1 MATLRQRFSSAQVA
15 PPVRPRK
22 QITFDDVLAKLEERG
37 RTVDREFLQGVYEF
51 SSEGHR
57 DQKRRSGE
65 PFLTHPL
72 YVAYLLA
79 EFPADE
85 TAVAVGLL
93 HDVLEDTLTTRE
105 SLAERFGDEIAA
117 LVDGVTKIG
126 KHEYVRRDK
135 VQAESFRK
143 LILASTRDARVIL
156 VKLADRLHN
165 MLTLEAMA
173 PEARRRISRET
184 LEIYAPIAHRL
195 GMSKV
200 QGDLEDLAFFHL
212 YPLQFSTLE
221 TKVEEKLKGGK
232 AGTDQIRSEMEKCLA
247 EAGVEAEISFRVKR
261 YYSIY
266 RKMRRQGIDVSQ
278 LYDYLAFRIVNEDV
292 RDCYAA
298 LGVVHQV
305 WRPVPGRF
313 KDYIAMPKPN
323 LYQSLHTTVVG
334 DAGQPFEIQIRTR
347 EMDAIAE
354 EGIAAHWRYKES
366 GQAAEARDQEVGWL
380 RQLLEMQQE
389 VEDPRTFL
397 TTLKIDLYPDEVY
410 AFTPKG
416 DVLSLP
422 RGATPL
428 DFAYKIHTELGHHC
442 IGARVNG
449 KLVPLRSELQNGDIV
464 EIQTNAGRWPSRDW
478 LSFVRTSRAKSKI
491 RQWLNT
497 EQRKRS
503 REIGRRAFE
512 RGLKKHK
519 VSPKRVY
526 ESPALK
532 ELLAAEGMGDVEDLL
547 SRIGF
552 GKIAVRPLLDRL
564 LTEEQL
570 STTADK
576 PSRLRE
582 AVTRILPFSEDHA
595 VQVRGDSDLLA
606 YRAKCCNPLP
616 GEEIVGYITR
626 GKGVSVHSVECNNVK
641 NLLFNP
647 EREIEVEWA
656 RAAVDSFPVSLVVEI
671 EDRQGVLARVTEAIA
686 KQSTNIRHFE
696 AGTFDDGR
704 GRVEILLEVRDS
716 RHLDKVTSA
725 IQKLSGVLEIRRRR
739 GPGRVADSG

>member
-22 QITFDDVLAKLEERG
+22 QLTFDDVLAKLEERG
-37 RTVDREFLQGVYEF
+37 RTVDREFLQEVYEF

-105 SLAERFGDEIAA
+105 SLAERFGEEIAV

-126 KHEYVRRDK
+126 KHEYVRRDQ

-221 TKVEEKLKGGK
+221 TTVEEKLKGGK
-232 AGTDQIRSEMEKCLA
+232 AGTDQIRSEMEKHLA
-247 EAGVEAEISFRVKR
+247 EAGVAAEISFRVKR

-278 LYDYLAFRIVNEDV
+278 LYDYLAFRIVTNDV

-366 GQAAEARDQEVGWL
+366 GEAVEARDQEVGWL

-464 EIQTNAGRWPSRDW
+464 EIQTNPGRWPSRDW

-497 EQRKRS
+497 EQKKRS

-512 RGLKKHK
+512 RALKKHK

-526 ESPALK
+526 ESSALK
-532 ELLAAEGMGDVEDLL
+532 ELLVAEGMGDVEDLL

-552 GKIAVRPLLDRL
+552 GKTAVRPLLDRL

-570 STTADK
+570 STTAEK

-616 GEEIVGYITR
+616 GEEVVGYITR
-626 GKGVSVHSVECNNVK
+626 GKGVSVHSVECSNVK

-656 RAAVDSFPVSLVVEI
+656 RAAADSFPVSLVIET
-671 EDRQGVLARVTEAIA
+671 EDRPGVLARVTEAIA

-696 AGTFDDGR
+696 AGSSDNGL
-704 GRVEILLEVRDS
+704 GRVDILLEVRNS

-725 IQKLSGVLEIRRRR
+725 IRKLNGVLEIRRRR
-739 GPGRVADSG
+739 GPGRAADSG

>member
-37 RTVDREFLQGVYEF
+37 RTVDREFLQEVYEF

-65 PFLTHPL
+65 PFFTHPL

-93 HDVLEDTLTTRE
+93 HDVLEDTLTTRG
-105 SLAERFGDEIAA
+105 SLAERFGEEIAA

-126 KHEYVRRDK
+126 KHEYVRRDQ

-221 TKVEEKLKGGK
+221 AKVEEKLKGGK
-232 AGTDQIRSEMEKCLA
+232 AGTDQIRSEMEKHLA

-278 LYDYLAFRIVNEDV
+278 LYDYLAFRIVTGQV

-298 LGVVHQV
+298 LGIVHQV

-366 GQAAEARDQEVGWL
+366 GKAVEARDQEVGWL

-464 EIQTNAGRWPSRDW
+464 EIQTNPGRWPSRDW

-512 RGLKKHK
+512 RALKKHK

-526 ESPALK
+526 ESQALK
-532 ELLAAEGMGDVEDLL
+532 ELLVAEGMGDVEDLL

-552 GKIAVRPLLDRL
+552 GKTAVRPLLDRL

-570 STTADK
+570 STTAEK

-626 GKGVSVHSVECNNVK
+626 GKGVSVHSVECTNVK

-656 RAAVDSFPVSLVVEI
+656 RAAADSFPVSLVVET
-671 EDRQGVLARVTEAIA
+671 EDRPGVLARVTEAIA

-696 AGTFDDGR
+696 ADSSDDGR
-704 GRVEILLEVRDS
+704 GRVDILLEVRNS

-725 IQKLSGVLEIRRRR
+725 IRKLNGVLEIRRRR
-739 GPGRVADSG
+739 GPGRTADSG